1 MRGPWRRRGT
11 RGTVAV
17 VTRARVLQQVASDL
31 NTLVE
36 DGTLGGWALCGALAL
51 AVWGA
56 PRATLDIDAL
66 AEPAKGRKAAE
77 VAQALV
83 NKGWILLEHARHLDD
98 PVPELLR
105 MTCGG
110 VGVDL
115 LIAHRNWETAM
126 LAEAPKVP
134 WRGVGIPS
142 VRIEALAAMKLR
154 AGGPQDL
161 VDVDRLEGLPSFD
174 RKRFEAWK

>member
-1 MRGPWRRRGT
+1 MTRVKVLRR
-11 RGTVAV
+11 VA
-17 VTRARVLQQVASDL
+17 ADL
-31 NTLVE
+31 NALVE
-36 DGTLGGWALCGALAL
+36 AGVLANWALCGALAL

-66 AEPAKGRKAAE
+66 ADPAKEHKAAE

-83 NKGWILLEHARHLDD
+83 RRGWILIEHARHHDD

-105 MTCGG
+105 MTYGG

-115 LIAHRNWETAM
+115 LIAHRVWEAAM
-126 LAEAPKVP
+126 LADAATVP
-134 WRGVGIPS
+134 WQGVVIPS
-142 VRIEALAAMKLR
+142 VRVEALAAMKLR

-161 VDVDRLEGLPSFD
+161 VDAGRLQELPGFD
-174 RKRFEAWK
+174 QERFVSWKKKLRLRG

>member
-1 MRGPWRRRGT
+1 MT
-11 RGTVAV
+11 RTTVL
-17 VTRARVLQQVASDL
+17 RKVAADL
-31 NTLVE
+31 NTLVV
-36 DGTLGGWALCGALAL
+36 DRLLGSWALCGALAL

-66 AEPAKGRKAAE
+66 ADPAPGRKAAE
-77 VAQALV
+77 VAEALV
-83 NKGWILLEHARHLDD
+83 LKGWTLVEHARHHDD

-105 MTCGG
+105 MACGG
-110 VGVDL
+110 VGVDI

-126 LAEAPKVP
+126 LTEAVTVS
-134 WRGVGIPS
+134 WHGAGIPS

-161 VDVDRLEGLPSFD
+161 VDASRLEELPGFD
-174 RKRFEAWK
+174 RERLAAWKKKLRIRG

>member
-1 MRGPWRRRGT
+1 M
-11 RGTVAV
+11 
-17 VTRARVLQQVASDL
+17 TRASVLQKVATDL
-31 NTLVE
+31 NALVE
-36 DGTLGGWALCGALAL
+36 EGLLANWALCGALAL

-66 AEPAKGRKAAE
+66 ADPASGHKAAE

-83 NKGWILLEHARHLDD
+83 GKGWILVEHARHHDD

-105 MTCGG
+105 MTFGG
-110 VGVDL
+110 VGVDI
-115 LIAHRNWETAM
+115 LIAHRVWETNM
-126 LAEAPKVP
+126 LKDAATVP
-134 WRGVGIPS
+134 WQGVSIPS

-161 VDVDRLEGLPSFD
+161 VDAGRLEGLPGFD
-174 RKRFEAWK
+174 RERFAAWKKTLRIKG